1 MNDDVHKKMI
11 QLAVLFGVLSIPTF
25 ASADG
30 GLLGSVI
37 KQPSDIVKTVTEG
50 VEETT
55 SQVEE
60 MQPIKT
66 DQGESIKP
74 VTKIVETVDETTQK
88 VTETVNDN
96 QPIVEVNV
104 SKEPSIKVNAGII
117 ETEVSETPKVKADTP
132 ILEVNVSDKV
142 KVDAAET
149 VVVEADAEDVQVEDT
164 TPKTSEELP
173 VGAVETEPSTTGN
186 EPPATDTPEVPV
198 VEIPEM
204 EKQDTLPIQVI
215 DKVKPE
221 SLAQPVIGATS
232 QEAEVTPQS
241 TENSFEVESSNDV
254 TGNIGPIS
262 IPMKEPT
269 KYEQLKVI
277 PTFQS
282 GPSTPTGPSGAVGAL
297 TIALLDNQILSE
309 PNETLAFHGMSRTF
323 FDQWLNAP
331 PSQPPQKTP
340 FTIS

>member
-1 MNDDVHKKMI
+1 VYKRMI

-25 ASADG
+25 ASAEG

-37 KQPSDIVKTVTEG
+37 KQPSDIVNTVTEE
-50 VEETT
+50 VTDTT
-55 SQVEE
+55 TQVEE
-60 MQPIKT
+60 VLPIET

-74 VTKIVETVDETTQK
+74 VTKIVETVNETTQK
-88 VTETVNDN
+88 VTETVTED

-104 SKEPSIKVNAGII
+104 TKEPSIKVNASVIKA
-117 ETEVSETPKVKADTP
+117 EVSKTPKVKVDTP
-132 ILEVNVSDKV
+132 IAEVNVSDTV
-142 KVDAAET
+142 KVDVADT
-149 VVVEADAEDVQVEDT
+149 VKSEADAEDVQVEVSI
-164 TPKTSEELP
+164 PQTSKKLP
-173 VGAVETEPSTTGN
+173 VGADKAESSEPSTTVN
-186 EPPATDTPEVPV
+186 EMPATDIPEVI
-198 VEIPEM
+198 VEEQL
-204 EKQDTLPIQVI
+204 EDALPIQVEV
-215 DKVKPE
+215 KVKPE
-221 SLAQPVIGATS
+221 SMPQPVIGETI

-241 TENSFEVESSNDV
+241 TENSLEVESSNDV
-254 TGNIGPIS
+254 AGNIVPIS
-262 IPMKEPT
+262 IPMREPT

-282 GPSTPTGPSGAVGAL
+282 SPSTPTGPSGAVGAL
-297 TIALLDNQILSE
+297 TIALLDNQILTE